1 MQFTPFYSPALQG
14 RKRVYISGP
23 MTGIKEYNAPAFND
37 AAILLRELDY
47 AVCSPTE
54 TSDFLG
60 HELSHQEY
68 LRFDFERVLEADFLV
83 ALDGWFDSK
92 GARAEILMAIRIGT
106 KVWEWKT
113 WGDYNLITEGM
124 VADAIASARFT
135 GTVSPATP
143 AYSFTEDSDAAWPQ
157 PKGDI
162 SFVAKDIGTMKTI
175 KEIVGCECDDK
186 FEASRSEFFGDD
198 LSAD

>member
-23 MTGIKEYNAPAFND
+23 MTGIKDFNAPAFNE
-37 AAILLRELDY
+37 AAEALRLLDY

-113 WGDYNLITEGM
+113 WGQYNLITEGM
-124 VADAIASARFT
+124 VADAIASAHFT
-135 GTVSPATP
+135 LLDAPA
-143 AYSFTEDSDAAWPQ
+143 
-157 PKGDI
+157 KGDI
-162 SFVAKDIGTMKTI
+162 GFAPTPADQANDFFGPWFGIDVPKDIGTQKTI
-175 KEIVGCECDDK
+175 KEIVGCTCDEEDIK
-186 FEASRSEFFGDD
+186 IGGTD
-198 LSAD
+198 

>member
-1 MQFTPFYSPALQG
+1 MRFTPFYTPVLEG

-23 MTGIKEYNAPAFND
+23 MTGIKDYNAPAFNE
-37 AAILLRELDY
+37 AAEALRELDY

-60 HELSHQEY
+60 LHLSHQQY

-106 KVWEWKT
+106 KVWEWAT
-113 WGDYNLITEGM
+113 WGGYNLITEGM
-124 VADAIASARFT
+124 VADAIASARF
-135 GTVSPATP
+135 S
-143 AYSFTEDSDAAWPQ
+143 S
-157 PKGDI
+157 
-162 SFVAKDIGTMKTI
+162 
-175 KEIVGCECDDK
+175 
-186 FEASRSEFFGDD
+186 
-198 LSAD
+198 